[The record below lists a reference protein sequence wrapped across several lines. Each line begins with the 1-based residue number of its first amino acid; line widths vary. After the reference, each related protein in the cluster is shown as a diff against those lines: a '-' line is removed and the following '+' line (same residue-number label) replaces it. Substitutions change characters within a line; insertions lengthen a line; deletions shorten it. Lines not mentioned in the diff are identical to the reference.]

1 MRVEY
6 LIGSEANRGSQQMV
20 GAGALAVA
28 VSDWDGVHLGHVAL
42 ARRTAEVAAKA
53 GARAVALLPWPSPD
67 AEGEKSVARLTTL
80 EERIALLDALGCFE
94 VLLVATAPA
103 ETLTVEAA
111 LAWWR
116 GLGDVRALLGARSPA
131 DSVARLWPA
140 GLAEAARS
148 VGMSVEDAHVESVE
162 DDLSGQIRALV
173 EAGRMREATAALG
186 YTYTVTGVVIGGDRR
201 GRLLGFP
208 TANLRLEPAKL
219 TPGNGIYAAWVWL
232 PGATSPWPAA
242 VSIGVRPTFEQDGRR
257 LIEAHLLDATIDLY
271 GVELQVQFVEW
282 LRAEERFD
290 GVEALIEQ
298 MNKDRE
304 RAREILR
311 AEAPARRL
319 ASQSWPAHSA

>member
-1 MRVEY
+1 
-6 LIGSEANRGSQQMV
+6 
-20 GAGALAVA
+20 
-28 VSDWDGVHLGHVAL
+28 
-42 ARRTAEVAAKA
+42 
-53 GARAVALLPWPSPD
+53 
-67 AEGEKSVARLTTL
+67 
-80 EERIALLDALGCFE
+80 
-94 VLLVATAPA
+94 
-103 ETLTVEAA
+103 
-111 LAWWR
+111 
-116 GLGDVRALLGARSPA
+116 
-131 DSVARLWPA
+131 
-140 GLAEAARS
+140 
-148 VGMSVEDAHVESVE
+148 
-162 DDLSGQIRALV
+162 
-173 EAGRMREATAALG
+173 MREVTAALG
-186 YTYTVTGVVIGGDRR
+186 YTYTVTGAVIGGDRR

-319 ASQSWPAHSA
+319 APQVWPAHSA